1 MITGNR
7 GLFHLLAL
15 ARIYTK
21 INNVALLLP
30 SLVVVWVQ
38 INWLLY
44 VSPYMPRGRLPQRNH
59 KGDGFLFLSF
69 VIPTKSCIP
78 PKIATSECYFGLTLV
93 PADKACLPQPK
104 NVQIPATLPTAS
116 ACAICLQN
124 LLQVPIWSTAM
135 ESVTLAAPNI
145 ALADKSCLG
154 TPPYLIIVQ
163 RRVPNHCFKN
173 TFDTILST
181 SIHRT
186 LWIWWFGSCQA
197 IPKDSSLMLLNSK
210 ENDERAGREGDSF
223 CSENVTWKVFHGKY
237 GPLRI
242 VMGYFWAFPCGYLL
256 NQKLRLLLLFPPRNM
271 WWHREDVYPKWFF
284 SANQLVFSPDA
295 KSVAMGAWRSCEMMV
310 DFGFTEKP
318 PHSLFPKQTGMAAD
332 YPKMFLIWKPSFMI
346 SKDVNI
352 FKVFICL

>member
-69 VIPTKSCIP
+69 IIPTKSCVP

-104 NVQIPATLPTAS
+104 NVQIPATLPTVS

-124 LLQVPIWSTAM
+124 LHSGAHLVNCHGECDLSRFKYCLSRQKLSGNPSLPHHRPQPLLQ
-135 ESVTLAAPNI
+135 
-145 ALADKSCLG
+145 K
-154 TPPYLIIVQ
+154 
-163 RRVPNHCFKN
+163 H
-173 TFDTILST
+173 
-181 SIHRT
+181 
-186 LWIWWFGSCQA
+186 LWY
-197 IPKDSSLMLLNSK
+197 
-210 ENDERAGREGDSF
+210 DSF
-223 CSENVTWKVFHGKY
+223 HVHPSYALDMMIWMLSSHSEGFLSDAAKLQRKLWKSRRRGGFVLFLHGKY
-237 GPLRI
+237 GPL
-242 VMGYFWAFPCGYLL
+242 GYFWAFPCGYPL
-256 NQKLRLLLLFPPRNM
+256 K
-271 WWHREDVYPKWFF
+271 PK
-284 SANQLVFSPDA
+284 A
-295 KSVAMGAWRSCEMMV
+295 
-310 DFGFTEKP
+310 
-318 PHSLFPKQTGMAAD
+318 
-332 YPKMFLIWKPSFMI
+332 
-346 SKDVNI
+346 
-352 FKVFICL
+352 